1 MKPNHMNSTT
11 LPDPQSKMKLYVKQD
26 YLQRRNGPCWLAAVL
41 LVGAL
46 PALAIETSFLITAD
60 TYLDSR
66 VGSQE
71 SNYGLNNAVRVLV
84 NSDTSVTRG
93 LFAMPEALHAYQP
106 GEIEEAKVY
115 FYVFQDNT
123 KDRDIRLYPLTHS
136 FVEGSGGD
144 SNLATGATWFTSD
157 ATNNWTTPGGDFDA
171 DHFVV
176 GVKEPVLDISL
187 NDRFFSWDIT
197 GLLTNALTRS
207 NLLNHGAILIIDG
220 EASPPTTSSD
230 RAPFTSSE
238 NQGNPVEFRPRLAVK
253 LAPREPILNLAVSNP
268 GELDLSITN
277 TMPYLPH
284 RIERTYDLAAPIDWT
299 EVTTLIV
306 TGTQT
311 NVVETAPG
319 AGTNVFYRVVIEP

>member
-1 MKPNHMNSTT
+1 MTLNRMNMTPHPRPT
-11 LPDPQSKMKLYVKQD
+11 NLNPQRWML
-26 YLQRRNGPCWLAAVL
+26 WLTAAL
-41 LVGAL
+41 LAGAL
-46 PALAIETSFLITAD
+46 PALAIETSFLITED

-66 VGSQE
+66 PGSQE

-93 LFAMPEALHAYQP
+93 LFAVPEALHAYQP
-106 GEIEEAKVY
+106 EEVLEAKVY

-123 KDRDIRLYPLTHS
+123 KDRDIRLYPLTQA
-136 FVEGSGGD
+136 FVEGSGGT
-144 SNLATGATWFTSD
+144 SNLATGATWFTYD
-157 ATNNWTTPGGDFDA
+157 GTNNWTTPGGDFDA
-171 DHFVV
+171 EHFVV
-176 GVKEPVLDISL
+176 GVKEPIIDVNL

-220 EASPPTTSSD
+220 EDSPPATSSD

-238 NQGNPVEFRPRLAVK
+238 NLGNPVEFRPRLTVK
-253 LAPREPILNLAVSNP
+253 LTPREPLLHLAVSNP
-268 GELDLSITN
+268 GELSLSITN

-284 RIERTYDLAAPIDWT
+284 RIERTYDLAAPIDWA
-299 EVTTLIV
+299 EVTTLNV

-311 NVVETAPG
+311 NVTETAPG
-319 AGTNVFYRVVIEP
+319 AGTNVFYRVVIQP